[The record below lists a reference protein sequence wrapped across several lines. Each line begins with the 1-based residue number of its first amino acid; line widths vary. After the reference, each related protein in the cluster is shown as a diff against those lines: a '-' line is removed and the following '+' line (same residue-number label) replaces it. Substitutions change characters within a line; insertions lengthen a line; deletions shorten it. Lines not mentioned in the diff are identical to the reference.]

1 MCSSDLKAEGKI
13 RAIGA
18 ANVDADHI
26 REYLQYGE
34 LDSIC
39 INTYNKTIKITV
51 KPERLSSQNLKP
63 SKTVSIPQG
72 GNICKEEKIY
82 LKRRIIIIIERR

>member
-1 MCSSDLKAEGKI
+1 M
-13 RAIGA
+13 
-18 ANVDADHI
+18 
-26 REYLQYGE
+26 
-34 LDSIC
+34 C

-63 SKTVSIPQG
+63 SKMVSIPQG
-72 GNICKEEKIY
+72 GNVCKEEKIY